1 MKRLGIV
8 RQKLYFIKIFI
19 NRAFSVSDE
28 YTQAAEGENS
38 VEEWDDDGDAKYE
51 QAVDVLLFYQ
61 EIVCRAA
68 LGELNSLIEYELKLV
83 AQHICQRNLANKKT
97 KVGDKKKAIGIIQ
110 ADGLFL
116 KNLPGYSGVENVRG
130 IMNSYKHEN
139 GYSGKYRDFA
149 GHYVEIE
156 EKHELHPESILK
168 FIDSVDEFILALYK
182 CYPDVEED
190 PRLKFNYDVP

>member
-1 MKRLGIV
+1 MKRLGIA

-28 YTQAAEGENS
+28 YTQAAEGENP
-38 VEEWDDDGDAKYE
+38 VEEWDDDGDEDAKYE
-51 QAVDVLLFYQ
+51 QAVDVLIFYQ

-83 AQHICQRNLANKKT
+83 AQHIYQS
-97 KVGDKKKAIGIIQ
+97 KVRDKKRAISIIQ
-110 ADGLFL
+110 ADGLEL
-116 KNLPGYSGVENVRG
+116 NNLPGYTGVENVRG
-130 IMNSYKHEN
+130 IMNSYKHED

-156 EKHELHPESILK
+156 EKHELQPESILK
-168 FIDSVDEFILALYK
+168 LIDSVDEFILALYK

-190 PRLKFNYDVP
+190 PRLKFNKEAKGT